1 MFLIP
6 WWCVLFLTILGPL
19 TKCHCLLWEVSPGHL
34 ISHGSER
41 GPLGTSSHMASP
53 FRPYPSTWA
62 ILSECRVI
70 LLIPHTEMQMA
81 WGVMC
86 VNSSQWGDNLWRF
99 DMFDKYLRHKPQTYV
114 YGLLLKF
121 PAEIFMKILSS
132 IFYKIRSN
140 WVISCYFSTSSIPHR
155 LSNLH
160 RIWLQTGVWL
170 KSRSSPCCGLGA
182 SDGRVQVSSSASNP
196 RVPGGINIK
205 IIHNGKKRK
214 LTLSS
219 FVYQKIIHPHN
230 TMENIHNSLVLVIT
244 FTWNKIR
251 QNENIERKFLLYAN
265 NKNGLI

>member
-1 MFLIP
+1 MFYSSLYS
-6 WWCVLFLTILGPL
+6 G
-19 TKCHCLLWEVSPGHL
+19 LWPSVTAS
-34 ISHGSER
+34 SER
-41 GPLGTSSHMASP
+41 CPLGTSSHTALRGVPWAPHLIWHLLSGLTLQP
-53 FRPYPSTWA
+53 EPSFQNVE
-62 ILSECRVI
+62 LSYSFHTLKCRWHEVLCVWTHLNEETI
-70 LLIPHTEMQMA
+70 FGDLTCLINICGTNH
-81 WGVMC
+81 
-86 VNSSQWGDNLWRF
+86 
-99 DMFDKYLRHKPQTYV
+99 QTYV

-121 PAEIFMKILSS
+121 PAEIFMKVLSS

-182 SDGRVQVSSSASNP
+182 SDGRVQASSSASNP

-219 FVYQKIIHPHN
+219 FVYRKIIHPHN